1 MQMFNCQSFQY
12 VPYMYVQLRHMRD
25 LAWRPRAQN
34 TVHMQFIAA
43 VMDKK
48 KREAERSRR
57 NRLKAKAELEILK
70 AELDKYKAFYYFA
83 HKENKELVARFER
96 SYFNPEPDLA
106 MWLHKLYKKV

>member
-1 MQMFNCQSFQY
+1 M
-12 VPYMYVQLRHMRD
+12 
-25 LAWRPRAQN
+25 
-34 TVHMQFIAA
+34 HMQFIIIAA

-48 KREAERSRR
+48 KREAERSRS

-106 MWLHKLYKKV
+106 IWLHKLYKKV